1 MKFSQNYLNKIHLVL
16 LSFSLTLICS
26 CSSTPTE
33 MVISPQVPNSSSIN
47 YQNKTAQLS
56 IKDLR
61 NKIHIIEIHTQD
73 KAAQVINTRSDLNTL
88 LHSTISRSLT
98 QSGLTID
105 SSASNQ
111 LLLIIDKAEISVNQS
126 TLQYN
131 TTSVI
136 QLTVKLTSHEQTLT
150 KTFTTSSKS
159 EGVLNADIAVLE
171 RDFNQQLSQL
181 IQQIIND
188 KELIAFIN

>member
-1 MKFSQNYLNKIHLVL
+1 MKLSQNYLNKIHLVL